1 MRGVADGPQGEAP
14 VVPKPHLHAAN
25 ERERAESPEHRGTR
39 RCASAAERARSEPKW
54 WRRLIWTDL
63 PNGGLTL
70 RAGNGE
76 PRGRFVPER
85 EFVVGGFVVDRQR
98 SARRRRACLSLS
110 RARRR
115 PCLSLLLTRVPEDEG
130 AWPPVPRPSRVA
142 GDARR
147 HPTSKS
153 AHAHGPTATVGVGPR
168 RARATRLLTLCSA
181 KRGFKTRGEE
191 SSAHRRSRSSAS
203 LYADAR
209 RRRRLPGGHAT
220 PLGMR
225 RAGGRVTFSWRG
237 CAAWSRSAR
246 PCHPRRAAPSDGG
259 CRSSGC
265 APR

>member
-54 WRRLIWTDL
+54 SRRLIWTDL

-76 PRGRFVPER
+76 PRGFSSRKGNSWSAVSWSTAS
-85 EFVVGGFVVDRQR
+85 DRQDEGGHV
-98 SARRRRACLSLS
+98 CSLS